1 MSEYTNEG
9 HDRLGTKAD
18 GLRYEWYN
26 GRRVKE
32 KAPCQI
38 STAQLDYDITL
49 EVVSWSYHTD
59 NDEYIGKY
67 ESQVRILNEQT
78 RTNYNSDRRLPATR
92 LEAQKEA
99 EKMLVELRDELNNLL
114 ET

>member
-1 MSEYTNEG
+1 MSEYTNKG

-26 GRRVKE
+26 GRSQKE

-38 STAQLDYDITL
+38 STAQLDYNVTL
-49 EVVSWSYHTD
+49 EVISWSHT
-59 NDEYIGKY
+59 NNGEYIGKY
-67 ESQVRILNEQT
+67 ESQVRILGEKT
-78 RTNYNSDRRLPATR
+78 RTNYNNDEPLPSTR

-99 EKMLVELRDELNNLL
+99 EQMLVELRDELNNLL
-114 ET
+114 KT